1 MSIKEKLIYRIF
13 KKTNFFNNEK
23 GFIFSIIIP
32 IYNTEKYLAEAIDS
46 VINQTFDF
54 QKVQIILMDDG
65 SSDSSS
71 EICKEYCEK
80 YPRNIEYFYQE
91 NQGVSVAR
99 NTSMKYAK
107 GKWINFL
114 DSDDKL
120 ESNALEEIFS
130 NLLDF
135 DEDIDVISMPRYQFD
150 AVEGPMSLNHKFK
163 KNRVVNIFE
172 EYDFPRT
179 PVNSSFLRREAAI
192 NFKFKKGLFISEDS
206 LFINKLILEKCKFG
220 VVGTTR
226 YLYRKRFEENSLINT
241 KKFEKSYFNPRME
254 IYFKELIRYSM
265 EKYGSVLKY
274 IQSVLMY
281 DLQWLFLEN
290 TQDGI
295 LDERE
300 MKEYYKNIHDVIQHV
315 DDEIILSQKLNKFQK
330 YHILSFKNGKDSF
343 DIEKWDKDLILYYG
357 KKEFDKLSNHKIKIT
372 DLKKEGNSINL
383 KCSFGFYPWDN
394 FRITAYRNDEALDLN
409 LFKEESTISTSQI
422 IAKRYFYEM
431 KFDLRDSENRIH
443 FDMEIDSNKY
453 PMKLNFPNH
462 DENIILDKYTLVIY
476 HNE

>member
-1 MSIKEKLIYRIF
+1 
-13 KKTNFFNNEK
+13 
-23 GFIFSIIIP
+23 
-32 IYNTEKYLAEAIDS
+32 
-46 VINQTFDF
+46 
-54 QKVQIILMDDG
+54 
-65 SSDSSS
+65 
-71 EICKEYCEK
+71 
-80 YPRNIEYFYQE
+80 
-91 NQGVSVAR
+91 
-99 NTSMKYAK
+99 
-107 GKWINFL
+107 
-114 DSDDKL
+114 
-120 ESNALEEIFS
+120 
-130 NLLDF
+130 
-135 DEDIDVISMPRYQFD
+135 
-150 AVEGPMSLNHKFK
+150 
-163 KNRVVNIFE
+163 
-172 EYDFPRT
+172 
-179 PVNSSFLRREAAI
+179 
-192 NFKFKKGLFISEDS
+192 
-206 LFINKLILEKCKFG
+206 
-220 VVGTTR
+220 
-226 YLYRKRFEENSLINT
+226 
-241 KKFEKSYFNPRME
+241 ME